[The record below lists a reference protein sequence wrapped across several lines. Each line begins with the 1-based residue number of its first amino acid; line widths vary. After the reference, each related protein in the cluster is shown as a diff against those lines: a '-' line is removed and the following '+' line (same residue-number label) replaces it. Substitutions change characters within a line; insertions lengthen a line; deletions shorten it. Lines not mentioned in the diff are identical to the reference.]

1 MINKMKSI
9 LGITTALLTSTV
21 HYVLS
26 QNNMMERDSIIKE
39 TDSIN
44 MNIKQVNNDKLV
56 IRLGARNFIWARGF
70 WSFMTRLDILYPYN
84 KNLSIGMYG
93 YWTLPNAPWVLE
105 YFYGKDRWYGF
116 NAIYKTDITLMP
128 RFEKQTV
135 RYTHIAVGLVGEY
148 KLLEGWKLI
157 KRHYKDEDEKEYKSN
172 DLFIGGNIGYVNG
185 YVTDKLILRSSG
197 RTFLGGWVD
206 YFYNDVIHHQSLE
219 ITVFCRVRRNN
230 NKKIRCGLSFFV
242 TYIPIIYKQGAYVT
256 GWIYEINGLFGVKNS
271 IKNAIKNDKL

>member
-84 KNLSIGMYG
+84 KPAAGYTTKELPTTIKTSAVWTISMAFSIIGTG
-93 YWTLPNAPWVLE
+93 SPNHT
-105 YFYGKDRWYGF
+105 
-116 NAIYKTDITLMP
+116 I
-128 RFEKQTV
+128 
-135 RYTHIAVGLVGEY
+135 
-148 KLLEGWKLI
+148 
-157 KRHYKDEDEKEYKSN
+157 
-172 DLFIGGNIGYVNG
+172 
-185 YVTDKLILRSSG
+185 
-197 RTFLGGWVD
+197 
-206 YFYNDVIHHQSLE
+206 
-219 ITVFCRVRRNN
+219 
-230 NKKIRCGLSFFV
+230 CGL
-242 TYIPIIYKQGAYVT
+242 
-256 GWIYEINGLFGVKNS
+256 N
-271 IKNAIKNDKL
+271 